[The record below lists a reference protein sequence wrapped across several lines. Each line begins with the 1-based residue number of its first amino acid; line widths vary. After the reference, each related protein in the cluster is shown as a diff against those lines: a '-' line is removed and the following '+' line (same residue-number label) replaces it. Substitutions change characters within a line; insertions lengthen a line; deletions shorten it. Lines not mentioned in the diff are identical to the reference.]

1 MFPLHIMPYPPQRQN
16 RYSWRDLTF
25 PPTFV
30 KLAEIKY
37 VSVLILSHKLCVK
50 VLYHGRPRS
59 YGKAKRVVSSQVKSA
74 SLSDELS
81 YQF

>member
-1 MFPLHIMPYPPQRQN
+1 MFAPHIMPFPHQKQN

-25 PPTFV
+25 PPTFA

-50 VLYHGRPRS
+50 VLYHERPRS
-59 YGKAKRVVSSQVKSA
+59 CGKAKRVVSLQVKSA
-74 SLSDELS
+74 SSSNELS
-81 YQF
+81 YQ